1 MKKLLI
7 AVAAVVLI
15 LLGLELEVTGMIL
28 EKLKNAFYPVFVGVL
43 TAIFLNA
50 PISLLEKT
58 LLGSPKLNKVRRA
71 LSLTITLIVIAG
83 AAAGLIALTV
93 PDIKA
98 GIASL
103 QDTLRSFDPAK
114 YGKIV
119 EFLADRGKAWFENS
133 LPDAAAAVAG
143 KAGREVVSIVIGIAL
158 GVMAVASKEHIT
170 GFLKKIAKH
179 FWGEERAAFVTGATA
194 AAVDKFSSFMAGQA
208 LEAVIFGAA
217 CYVVFLIFGIPYPL
231 ILALISAVTNLIPT
245 LGGYVGAAAGA
256 VLVLAAAPQKIWL
269 FLIIVLVLQ
278 QLEQMTTY
286 PVIVG
291 RYVGLKGVYVFL
303 AVIVGGGLFG
313 FWGLVLGVP
322 VAAFAYNLI
331 GVTVQLKADKKGKPN
346 PEKSI
351 KN

>member
-71 LSLTITLIVIAG
+71 LSLTITLVVIAG

-114 YGKIV
+114 YGKVV

-170 GFLKKIAKH
+170 GF
-179 FWGEERAAFVTGATA
+179 F
-194 AAVDKFSSFMAGQA
+194 
-208 LEAVIFGAA
+208 
-217 CYVVFLIFGIPYPL
+217 
-231 ILALISAVTNLIPT
+231 
-245 LGGYVGAAAGA
+245 
-256 VLVLAAAPQKIWL
+256 
-269 FLIIVLVLQ
+269 
-278 QLEQMTTY
+278 
-286 PVIVG
+286 
-291 RYVGLKGVYVFL
+291 
-303 AVIVGGGLFG
+303 
-313 FWGLVLGVP
+313 
-322 VAAFAYNLI
+322 
-331 GVTVQLKADKKGKPN
+331 
-346 PEKSI
+346 
-351 KN
+351 